1 VISDDGS
8 VADAAATALIVA
20 GLEGWVAVA
29 RSLGLD
35 QVLIIDEAGRV
46 YLTPAME
53 ARVEFSDGAERTV
66 VDWDA
71 SPGS

>member
-1 VISDDGS
+1 
-8 VADAAATALIVA
+8 
-20 GLEGWVAVA
+20 VA

-53 ARVEFSDGAERTV
+53 ARVQFSDDAERTV